1 VSLSL
6 YCSAPWDTDRCT
18 EEAVELAKKL
28 FRVNDQQ
35 VQLMHAVEFTELKKF
50 EEKFKLG
57 IRVYELSEDGTWRLI
72 RQPSHYEA
80 VGIEPMTIGWYSDHV
95 FLIKDIKKVA
105 NIYACTH
112 CNQQFTQACH
122 LHRHADRCTSGKTEV
137 IYALAQ

>member
-1 VSLSL
+1 
-6 YCSAPWDTDRCT
+6 
-18 EEAVELAKKL
+18 
-28 FRVNDQQ
+28 
-35 VQLMHAVEFTELKKF
+35 MHAVEFTELKKF